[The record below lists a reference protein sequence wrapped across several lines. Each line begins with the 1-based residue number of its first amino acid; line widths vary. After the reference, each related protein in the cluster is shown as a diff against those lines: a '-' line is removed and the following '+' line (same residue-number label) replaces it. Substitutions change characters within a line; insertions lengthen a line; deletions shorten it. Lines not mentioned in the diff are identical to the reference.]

1 MGDPYYS
8 SVGNTASKPYTI
20 KNGVK
25 LVNPLGVV
33 HRLQSTEGMSVDHF
47 LALVLS
53 RAWTSS
59 CS

>member
-1 MGDPYYS
+1 MTS
-8 SVGNTASKPYTI
+8 EPYTI

-25 LVNPLGVV
+25 LVDPLGVV